1 MSLLNTIRRL
11 LGKKKNSISRS
22 VMKQMVLSGETL
34 TIHTSKLGGSRI
46 RRDVFAVVGPT
57 GNMDYD
63 YSAKGYIVLYDETAG
78 GYRTFVWNNI
88 TKITDSKGVE
98 YIVQ

>member
-1 MSLLNTIRRL
+1 MSLLDTIRRL
-11 LGKKKNSISRS
+11 LGKKKNSISRA
-22 VMKQMVLSGETL
+22 VMKQMVLSGDTL
-34 TIHTSKLGGSRI
+34 TIHTSKLGGTKI
-46 RRDVFAVVGPT
+46 RRDVFAVPGPT
-57 GNMDYD
+57 GNMDYN
-63 YSAKGYIVLYDETAG
+63 YSAKGYIVLYDETRG